1 MKKFFDE
8 KLIKFIIVGIIN
20 TAVSAAVMF
29 LLYNTAHFGYW
40 GSSAVSYVVGSVISF
55 FLNRNFT
62 FKNNGS
68 ILKSALKF
76 AANIAVCYVIAYS
89 LAKPAVNAVLSQS
102 GLSASAVEQISMVF
116 GMILF
121 TAINYVG
128 QRFVVFAAKDK
139 EKKDESR

>member
-8 KLIKFIIVGIIN
+8 KLIKFIIVGVVN

-29 LLYNTAHFGYW
+29 LLYNMANFGYW

-62 FKNNGS
+62 FKNKGN

-76 AANIAVCYVIAYS
+76 AANIAICYVIAYT
-89 LAKPAVNAVLSQS
+89 LAKPAVNAMLSQS

-116 GMILF
+116 GMVLF
-121 TAINYVG
+121 TAINYAG
-128 QRFVVFAAKDK
+128 QRFVVFTAKDK